1 MFNTFKGL
9 LWLGAA
15 VTFCLGAITIAFDFG
30 RQNDETL
37 QIILPLVQI
46 QKRSVAVLDQAASS
60 TEKSIIYSG
69 SQVLYGLR
77 GWSEE
82 GAEVSVE
89 GTILSAVRYGGLP
102 GGSFDDD
109 LTHALSILDLRA
121 DYRSAASYDGQ
132 GRLTTISLY
141 KL

>member
-1 MFNTFKGL
+1 MFNTFKSL

-15 VTFCLGAITIAFDFG
+15 VTFCLGAIMIAFDFG

-37 QIILPLVQI
+37 QIVLPLVQI
-46 QKRSVAVLDQAASS
+46 QKRSVAFLDQAASS

-89 GTILSAVRYGGLP
+89 GTILSPVRYGGLP

-109 LTHALSILDLRA
+109 LSHALSILDLRA
-121 DYRSAASYDGQ
+121 DYRSAASFDGQ
-132 GRLTTISLY
+132 GRLTTISFY